1 MGLRWSFDDIMPA
14 TYEVGDF
21 IWAYYEVRVVPH
33 FLRARTT
40 FQVPPCIPCSS
51 PFNAINN
58 LPFRRSLVPQGEG
71 WFEAEIEEVEGD
83 DLYTVFYHEYDDSV
97 PGQHIGDIRP
107 VRS

>member
-1 MGLRWSFDDIMPA
+1 M
-14 TYEVGDF
+14 
-21 IWAYYEVRVVPH
+21 
-33 FLRARTT
+33 
-40 FQVPPCIPCSS
+40 
-51 PFNAINN
+51 
-58 LPFRRSLVPQGEG
+58 PFRRSLVPQGEG